1 MEGASQLPGG
11 KTPTTGLL
19 VSLIFSATAGLGLT
33 LIIQIPL
40 LAALGLVPVTI
51 LFAPLIEEPVK
62 ALGMLIVFFFMWKT
76 IPNRRYGAALGATSG
91 LGFGVAESI
100 LYIAQLAAAGS
111 AEGVFVRVVVTP
123 LMHPLW
129 SAFVGIGVFALFS
142 GRSAQPDIK
151 KSSPWLLSLLFVGLA
166 MLTHC
171 IWNTLSLGLSYA
183 GLGYFATVPDIIVIF
198 PIFALILRDFLGGH
212 FNFQNFFESPSAS
225 STVFPVFLPPPPPP
239 PQ

>member
-1 MEGASQLPGG
+1 
-11 KTPTTGLL
+11 
-19 VSLIFSATAGLGLT
+19 
-33 LIIQIPL
+33 
-40 LAALGLVPVTI
+40 
-51 LFAPLIEEPVK
+51 
-62 ALGMLIVFFFMWKT
+62 MWKT

-100 LYIAQLAAAGS
+100 LYIVQLAAAGS

-151 KSSPWLLSLLFVGLA
+151 KSSPWLLPLLFVGLA

-225 STVFPVFLPPPPPP
+225 STVSLFFRLPLRRHLSRKKTDLETVWIKSDFS
-239 PQ
+239 